1 MILKFKNLGPIQ
13 EGEIDLNKKF
23 YVFVGYN
30 NSGKTYTSQLLWSIF
45 NSKAASKLADIADF
59 GDEEEINI
67 NKKAVD
73 ALLSKFAE
81 ILEQELIPADFNI
94 DKEHIIVKDLKIA
107 FEYDIEEIKKAK
119 IKADAGFE
127 VEGESIEVYSISKRK
142 GALKLV
148 VKESNIDTK
157 LPHDFYDNYPKRKFR
172 ENWREIKNG
181 IIINALFNLL
191 FQTPRPEL
199 MFLPSD
205 RKSYFTFSP
214 YFFRI
219 EKERREKI
227 SIDLYNM
234 VTKSKEKDDINLEFI
249 MNSNQSDYT
258 AVMDKLLSEYHRLS
272 EEKPEKNSFNDRYLE
287 EVRKILG
294 GDVIIQYED
303 GTPSLRFNIKNNEE
317 KSLKLH
323 LASSSVNQLTALSIY
338 FKYWAKEHNNFLMI
352 DEPEENLHPKNQT
365 KLIDLLVSF
374 ASQNQNRVL
383 ITTHSPLIA
392 KHINNYILFGQLKE
406 MKMLD
411 EFIAENN
418 NFKKDT
424 FLNKNE
430 IGVYFFDGKRIHD
443 YVKNE
448 MEETGLFFRDF
459 ERENLKIERLNR
471 AIKDKLYDT
480 IEA

>member
-1 MILKFKNLGPIQ
+1 
-13 EGEIDLNKKF
+13 
-23 YVFVGYN
+23 
-30 NSGKTYTSQLLWSIF
+30 
-45 NSKAASKLADIADF
+45 
-59 GDEEEINI
+59 
-67 NKKAVD
+67 
-73 ALLSKFAE
+73 
-81 ILEQELIPADFNI
+81 
-94 DKEHIIVKDLKIA
+94 
-107 FEYDIEEIKKAK
+107 
-119 IKADAGFE
+119 
-127 VEGESIEVYSISKRK
+127 
-142 GALKLV
+142 
-148 VKESNIDTK
+148 
-157 LPHDFYDNYPKRKFR
+157 
-172 ENWREIKNG
+172 
-181 IIINALFNLL
+181 
-191 FQTPRPEL
+191 
-199 MFLPSD
+199 
-205 RKSYFTFSP
+205 
-214 YFFRI
+214 
-219 EKERREKI
+219 
-227 SIDLYNM
+227 
-234 VTKSKEKDDINLEFI
+234 
-249 MNSNQSDYT
+249 
-258 AVMDKLLSEYHRLS
+258 LSEYHRLS